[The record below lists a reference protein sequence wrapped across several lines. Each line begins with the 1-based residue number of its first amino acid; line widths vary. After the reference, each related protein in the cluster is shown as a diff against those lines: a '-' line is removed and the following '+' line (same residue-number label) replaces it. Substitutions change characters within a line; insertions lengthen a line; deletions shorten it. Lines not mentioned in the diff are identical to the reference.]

1 MKRESSGLAQ
11 PLALRG
17 ALAFC
22 AMAAAAQAHAID
34 PSKCPIPV
42 ETLSQQV
49 GQKLTVVFQ
58 GRAIIG
64 QGCEYQN
71 AERTL
76 KISVD
81 GGPNPAPTADAWRKM
96 SNPPGTTWRAV
107 PNDPDKAV
115 IKASGP
121 NGPPEPTISYER
133 KGWLVEV
140 TIGAPQ
146 ATHAPWRDKLVKLPR
161 IPQ

>member
-1 MKRESSGLAQ
+1 MKRELTQLARSLSQ
-11 PLALRG
+11 RA
-17 ALAFC
+17 AQAVC
-22 AMAAAAQAHAID
+22 AMMAASGAHAID

-71 AERTL
+71 AERTV

-115 IKASGP
+115 LKATGP
-121 NGPPEPTISYER
+121 NGPPQPTLSYER

-146 ATHAPWRDKLVKLPR
+146 ETHAQWRDKLVKLPR